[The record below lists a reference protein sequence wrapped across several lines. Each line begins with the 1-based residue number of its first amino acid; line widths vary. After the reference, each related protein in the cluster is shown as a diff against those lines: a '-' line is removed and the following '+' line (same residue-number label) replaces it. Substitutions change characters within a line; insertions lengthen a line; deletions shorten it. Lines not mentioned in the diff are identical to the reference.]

1 MSKHKKP
8 IPPSP
13 AADLASEPTPNLSA
27 EPDAEVPELHHHL
40 EDDWERTES
49 VPASAAASAVA
60 DAEERFLRLAAEYD
74 NYRKRTTREKGEAFD
89 RGAAAVIA
97 RLMEVFDDIDR
108 LAASDTATTDYAAFR
123 TAFDLIS
130 RKMAKELEASG
141 LERIDP
147 TGTRFDP
154 VDQDAVAIAT
164 PDDPALD
171 DLVRATFQVGYRFR
185 GTAIRPAKVQ
195 VWSVDGSL

>member
-8 IPPSP
+8 IPSNPDVDS
-13 AADLASEPTPNLSA
+13 DLEPTPAPSA
-27 EPDAEVPELHHHL
+27 DHDAEVPELHHHL
-40 EDDWERTES
+40 EDDWEQTES
-49 VPASAAASAVA
+49 VPAEAAASAVA
-60 DAEERFLRLAAEYD
+60 EAEERFLRLAAEYD

-108 LAASDTATTDYAAFR
+108 LAASDATTTDYAAFR
-123 TAFDLIS
+123 SAFDLIS

-147 TGTRFDP
+147 TGARFDP

-171 DLVRATFQVGYRFR
+171 DIVKATFQVGYRFR

>member
-8 IPPSP
+8 IPSNPDVDSDLEPTPVP
-13 AADLASEPTPNLSA
+13 AADHG
-27 EPDAEVPELHHHL
+27 AEVPELHHHL
-40 EDDWERTES
+40 EDDWEQTES
-49 VPASAAASAVA
+49 VPAQAAASAVA
-60 DAEERFLRLAAEYD
+60 EAEERFLRLAAEYD

-108 LAASDTATTDYAAFR
+108 LAASDAATTDYTAFR
-123 TAFDLIS
+123 SAFDLIS

-147 TGTRFDP
+147 TGARFDP
-154 VDQDAVAIAT
+154 VDQDAVASAT
-164 PDDPALD
+164 PDAPALD
-171 DLVRATFQVGYRFR
+171 DMVKATFQVGYRFR